1 MQGQRRSLLV
11 ARIED
16 KRKSQ
21 DQREGGVTQGAWK
34 PRRFPLHPS
43 SLTEL
48 TKFLKPVDWVL
59 YSFLPR

>member
-1 MQGQRRSLLV
+1 MLV

-21 DQREGGVTQGAWK
+21 DRGEGGVTQGAWK
-34 PRRFPLHPS
+34 PGRFPLHPS

-48 TKFLKPVDWVL
+48 AKFLKPVDWVL